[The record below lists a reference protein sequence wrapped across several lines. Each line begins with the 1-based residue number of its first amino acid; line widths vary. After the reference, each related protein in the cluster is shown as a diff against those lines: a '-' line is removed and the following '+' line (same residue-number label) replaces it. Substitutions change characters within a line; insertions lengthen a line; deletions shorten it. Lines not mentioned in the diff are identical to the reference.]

1 MFTGRRGWNV
11 FIEAPH
17 DCSEGRDWGRFETGA
32 ERNERG
38 VLMRFTI
45 TAALIMG
52 VSLGVH
58 LMLGAGSR
66 VGVVHAVDVRP
77 SRVSGARVHRE
88 RVLPRS
94 IKTKPLISTLR

>member
-1 MFTGRRGWNV
+1 MVVTRGV
-11 FIEAPH
+11 IE
-17 DCSEGRDWGRFETGA
+17 GRFETGA
-32 ERNERG
+32 ERNVRG

-66 VGVVHAVDVRP
+66 VGVVHAADVQH
-77 SRVSGARVHRE
+77 SQVSGARAHRD
-88 RVLPRS
+88 RVLPRT
-94 IKTKPLISTLR
+94 IRTKPLISTIR